1 MKINKSLYN
10 NILKS
15 IDRTIKNVLFEYEE
29 YSNKNYV
36 IKEYYKSNQEDFN
49 YVSINRKQIWEFF
62 DNGYKA
68 AGLNGFCNSCFNSD
82 SLRKTVNGNIK
93 SFFSEL
99 KGKFLELTFKQLLS
113 YKEGT
118 YSSVLEIISKT
129 TKEKLCH
136 PFTIHLTITKS
147 E

>member
-1 MKINKSLYN
+1 MKINESLYN
-10 NILKS
+10 SILKS

-29 YSNKNYV
+29 YSNKDYV

-82 SLRKTVNGNIK
+82 SLRKNFNKIKLVYYKDIIIAGAIYTGRNG
-93 SFFSEL
+93 
-99 KGKFLELTFKQLLS
+99 G
-113 YKEGT
+113 YKCVGITATTNET
-118 YSSVLEIISKT
+118 YRD
-129 TKEKLCH
+129 
-136 PFTIHLTITKS
+136 
-147 E
+147 